1 MRNSDSYSDAGAWI
15 SPYKWEELW
24 WIWRTW
30 QIYSKYLANI
40 HWRIYSDF
48 SQILTHSVAFTCAC
62 NQIQNAQWLKSPMA
76 NFSLYQTLLKMNL
89 SYTWLTFSIF
99 AIEAKSC
106 GSMYETSVPLRS
118 TFSNALRFFHFLP
131 NFKKRSYFSKAWV
144 PNNSLHQRFR
154 HRNHLERKD
163 ISVKKLNFHQLAELM
178 GFISAAKGWKGNRHN
193 CFFLLEA
200 SKNARNQYIAKK
212 RAKVQKFASKSD
224 I

>member
-1 MRNSDSYSDAGAWI
+1 MQ
-15 SPYKWEELW
+15 PCP
-24 WIWRTW
+24 
-30 QIYSKYLANI
+30 
-40 HWRIYSDF
+40 H
-48 SQILTHSVAFTCAC
+48 ILTYLVARTCAC

-76 NFSLYQTLLKMNL
+76 NFGLYKTLLKMNL

-118 TFSNALRFFHFLP
+118 TFSNIQCALFKRDIIIQ
-131 NFKKRSYFSKAWV
+131 NFKQRSYFSKAWV

-178 GFISAAKGWKGNRHN
+178 GFIPAAKGWKGNRYN
-193 CFFLLEA
+193 CFFSFR
-200 SKNARNQYIAKK
+200 SKQACKESIHCNKTCESTEICI
-212 RAKVQKFASKSD
+212 KVTYSELKW
-224 I
+224 